1 MNADHGYFDWK
12 IAADGVVEVSV
23 EDGVELSRDMV
34 EKAFV
39 IIGEAMPRKYCVLA
53 QRREGYGHT
62 LESMVAL
69 SELDEVLMY
78 AVFVSNVSER
88 ELGMSHK
95 IINPKV
101 QLFNDRESA
110 LAACLET
117 LRNYSSQAS

>member
-1 MNADHGYFDWK
+1 MNKGHGFFDWN
-12 IAADGVVEVSV
+12 IVADGVVEVSV
-23 EDGVELSRDMV
+23 WDGVELSRELV

-39 IIGEAMPRKYCVLA
+39 TIGEAMPRKYCVIA
-53 QRREGYGHT
+53 QRRESYSHT
-62 LESMVAL
+62 LESMIAL

-78 AVFVSNVSER
+78 AVFVSNDSQR

-95 IINPKV
+95 MINPKV

-117 LRNYSSQAS
+117 QEKYSSQAS